1 MSEDGM
7 RKIAVFDFD
16 GTITESDTLA
26 PFLLKFAGTA
36 RFLYSALR
44 HAPTMLSAAIGAG
57 NRDAAKEKFLVS
69 LIGGR
74 PEGELVSAGNEY
86 AAFVLREEKFNTEV
100 IERLA
105 WHRAEGH
112 EIVVISASLDVYI
125 QAIAAA
131 LGAAKAFGTEIEVES
146 GVLTGRLRGGNVR
159 AANKVKRLEGWL
171 NHTLDHS
178 LDHSPDHSLDRE
190 ACEIWAYGDSS
201 GDDELLERSDHP
213 HRVKNG
219 QIKAATR

>member
-1 MSEDGM
+1 MAEVSK

-16 GTITESDTLA
+16 GTITERDTLA
-26 PFLLKFAGTA
+26 PFLLKFAGTT
-36 RFLYSALR
+36 RFLTSALR
-44 HAPTMLSAAIGAG
+44 HAPAMFSAAIGAG
-57 NRDAAKEKFLVS
+57 NRDEAKEKFLVS
-69 LIGGR
+69 LLGGR
-74 PEGELVSAGNEY
+74 PEGELVSAGIEY
-86 AAFVLREEKFNTEV
+86 AALVLREEKFNADV

-146 GVLTGRLRGGNVR
+146 EVLTGRLRGGNVR

-171 NHTLDHS
+171 DHS
-178 LDHSPDHSLDRE
+178 LDHSLSRE
-190 ACEIWAYGDSS
+190 GCEIWAYGDSS

>member
-1 MSEDGM
+1 MSEDGK
-7 RKIAVFDFD
+7 RNIAVFDFD
-16 GTITESDTLA
+16 GTITKRDTLA

-36 RFLYSALR
+36 RLLASAVH
-44 HAPTMLSAAIGAG
+44 HAPSMLSAAVGVG
-57 NRDAAKEKFLVS
+57 DRDAAKEKFLVS

-74 PEGELVSAGNEY
+74 RESELISAGIEY
-86 AAFVLREEKFNTEV
+86 AALVLSEERFNAAV

-125 QAIAAA
+125 QSIAAA
-131 LGAAKAFGTEIEVES
+131 LGATKAFGTEIEVEA
-146 GVLTGRLRGGNVR
+146 GLLTGRLRGGNVR
-159 AANKVKRLEGWL
+159 AANKVQRLDQWL
-171 NHTLDHS
+171 SGDQS
-178 LDHSPDHSLDRE
+178 
-190 ACEIWAYGDSS
+190 EIWAYGDSS

-219 QIKAATR
+219 EIIKIKG